1 MVRIEIQPWVLICE
15 ASLRFFLWK
24 MCCCYMYFVKTLRQ
38 HLNQDARKQQ
48 RLLPPTPLHLSS
60 RPPLFPISSPLSLR
74 ANMYYF
80 LSDVTF
86 SAQATLLSPIFLRRG
101 RSLMRF
107 DGRSYPFFFSHDVND
122 QTFLAGFHTS
132 LLHVYYHWLRRFCFS
147 FKLFP
152 LGDHFLN
159 SHDLSAWLCINIVRR
174 NWMFISAETGLV
186 ATRQENFKKHES
198 PFLTL
203 LRQGQ

>member
-1 MVRIEIQPWVLICE
+1 MKLHSGFFCEKCAAVTCILSKPWDNTWIKMQESNKDFYLQHPFTFPPVL
-15 ASLRFFLWK
+15 
-24 MCCCYMYFVKTLRQ
+24 
-38 HLNQDARKQQ
+38 H
-48 RLLPPTPLHLSS
+48 
-60 RPPLFPISSPLSLR
+60 SSPSPLLL
-74 ANMYYF
+74 ACVQTCTIF

-107 DGRSYPFFFSHDVND
+107 DGRSYPFFFSLDVND
-122 QTFLAGFHTS
+122 QTLLAGFHTS